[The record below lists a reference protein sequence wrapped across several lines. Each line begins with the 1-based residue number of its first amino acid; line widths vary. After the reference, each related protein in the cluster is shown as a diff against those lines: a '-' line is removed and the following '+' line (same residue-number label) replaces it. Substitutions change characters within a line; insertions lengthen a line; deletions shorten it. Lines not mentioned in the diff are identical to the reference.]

1 MAETH
6 WKKLVDT
13 NYLGSW
19 DIVGGRLVLQIVKIK
34 QERIFN
40 QNKNAEESCTVA
52 YFSDER
58 YKPMILNKTN
68 CKTMQKLTGSPY
80 IEKWAGT
87 RIEIKTEKVKA
98 FGELVDALRIS
109 KTAPQAETKTA
120 QTPTIAPTNTESEPH
135 KCEDC
140 SAVVTE
146 FGGYSAQ
153 QVALSTK
160 GKYGRVLCAVC
171 AQKAKAEQ
179 EGAK

>member
-1 MAETH
+1 MSETH

-80 IEKWAGT
+80 IENWAV
-87 RIEIKTEKVKA
+87 RVEIKTEKVKA
-98 FGELVDALRIS
+98 FGELVEALRIE
-109 KTAPQAETKTA
+109 KTIPQQQATAAPKAEPPKCADCTKPIE
-120 QTPTIAPTNTESEPH
+120 QLGNYTPEQMAKARTE
-135 KCEDC
+135 
-140 SAVVTE
+140 
-146 FGGYSAQ
+146 
-153 QVALSTK
+153 
-160 GKYGRVLCAVC
+160 KYGRPLCDAC
-171 AQKAKAEQ
+171 AKAEKARIDSGTEQ
-179 EGAK
+179 Q

>member
-19 DIVGGRLVLQIVKIK
+19 NITNGKLVLQIASVKK
-34 QERIFN
+34 ERIFN
-40 QNKNAEESCTVA
+40 QTKNAEESCIVA
-52 YFSDER
+52 YFTDET

-68 CKTMQKLTGSPY
+68 CKTLQKLTGSPN
-80 IEKWAGT
+80 IEKWAV
-87 RIEIKTEKVKA
+87 RVEIKTEKVKA
-98 FGELVDALRIS
+98 FGEVVDALRIS
-109 KTAPQAETKTA
+109 KTAPQAESKPQQEQQTK
-120 QTPTIAPTNTESEPH
+120 PTEAEPH

-160 GKYGRVLCAVC
+160 GKYGRVLCSEC
-171 AQKAKAEQ
+171 AKKAKEEM

>member
-19 DIVGGRLVLQIVKIK
+19 NITNGKLVLQIASVKK
-34 QERIFN
+34 ERIFN
-40 QNKNAEESCTVA
+40 QTKNAEESCIVA
-52 YFSDER
+52 YFTDET

-68 CKTMQKLTGSPY
+68 CKTLQKLTGSPY
-80 IEKWAGT
+80 IEKWAV
-87 RIEIKTEKVKA
+87 RVEIKTEKVKA

-109 KTAPQAETKTA
+109 KTAPKDELKPQPTEQAK
-120 QTPTIAPTNTESEPH
+120 PTEPEPH

-160 GKYGRVLCAVC
+160 GKYGRVLCATC
-171 AQKAKAEQ
+171 AQKAKTAQ

>member
-19 DIVGGRLVLQIVKIK
+19 NITNGKLVLQIASVKK
-34 QERIFN
+34 ERIFN
-40 QNKNAEESCTVA
+40 QTKNAEESCPVA
-52 YFSDER
+52 YFTDAN

-68 CKTMQKLTGSPY
+68 CKTLQKLTGSPY
-80 IEKWAGT
+80 IENWAV
-87 RIEIKTEKVKA
+87 RVEIKTEKVKA
-98 FGELVDALRIS
+98 FGEVVDALRIS
-109 KTAPQAETKTA
+109 KTAPKEESKTA
-120 QTPTIAPTNTESEPH
+120 QTTTTPPKTEPESY

-160 GKYGRVLCAVC
+160 GKYGRVLCAEC
-171 AQKAKAEQ
+171 AKKAKEEQ

>member
-19 DIVGGRLVLQIVKIK
+19 DITNGRLVLQIAKIK

-52 YFSDER
+52 YFTDER

-68 CKTMQKLTGSPY
+68 CKAMQKLIGSPY
-80 IEKWAGT
+80 IEKWAGQ

-109 KTAPQAETKTA
+109 KNAPPAETKP
-120 QTPTIAPTNTESEPH
+120 QTVIEPTKTELEPL

-140 SAVVTE
+140 AGTITE
-146 FGGYSAQ
+146 YGGYKPEQ
-153 QVALSTK
+153 IALSTK
-160 GKYGRVLCAVC
+160 GKYGKSLCWEC
-171 AQKAKAEQ
+171 AAKAKAAME
-179 EGAK
+179 AKQ

>member
-6 WKKLVDT
+6 WKKWVDT

-19 DIVGGRLVLQIVKIK
+19 NLTNGRLVLQIASVKK
-34 QERIFN
+34 ERIFN
-40 QNKNAEESCTVA
+40 QNKNAEESCVVA
-52 YFSDER
+52 YFTDTN

-68 CKTMQKLTGSPY
+68 CKTLQKLTGSPY
-80 IEKWAGT
+80 VENWAV
-87 RIEIKTEKVKA
+87 RVEIKTEKVKA
-98 FGELVDALRIS
+98 FGEVVDALRIS
-109 KTAPQAETKTA
+109 KTAPPSETKAA
-120 QTPTIAPTNTESEPH
+120 QTTTTPPKTEPESY

-171 AQKAKAEQ
+171 AQKAKSEQ